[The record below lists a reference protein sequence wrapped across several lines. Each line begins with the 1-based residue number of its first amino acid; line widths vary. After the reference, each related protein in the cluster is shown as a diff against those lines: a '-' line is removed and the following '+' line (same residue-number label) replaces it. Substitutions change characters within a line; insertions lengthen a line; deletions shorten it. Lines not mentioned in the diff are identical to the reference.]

1 MKTNEFKLL
10 YAALMILEFAYES
23 NEDNL
28 FNVRRAL
35 FDYFANTEEPNTEEQ
50 AGADFLEKLP
60 FPKGYLPEKVV
71 HVIQML
77 ATYSMNPNEFLKKKI
92 YAGVDSIICMCM
104 LDNLSLEI
112 ATDLQMKI
120 VAQVNK
126 YFEAVC
132 YESN

>member
-1 MKTNEFKLL
+1 MMNTNELKLL
-10 YAALMILEFAYES
+10 YAALMIVEFAS
-23 NEDNL
+23 DPNKDNL
-28 FNVRRAL
+28 FNVRKAL
-35 FDYFANTEEPNTEEQ
+35 HDYFTSTEEQ

-60 FPKGYLPEKVV
+60 FLEGDLPERVV

-77 ATYSMNPNEFLKKKI
+77 GTYAMNPNEFLRKKI
-92 YAGVDSIICMCM
+92 YAGIDSIICMC
-104 LDNLSLEI
+104 LWHRLNLSDFF
-112 ATDLQMKI
+112 TLQDEI